1 MAGLAVM
8 AALGSGC
15 ETLRD
20 LLPPKDE
27 AAEADSTWRAHA
39 RALSGFRNWSMLGT
53 LAVRSGG
60 EASRVTIRWRQ
71 TNDAY
76 LVRFTGPLG
85 VGLFEVEGSEA
96 EVEARFPNGRRIS
109 AASPESLLEQEI
121 GWSVPLQGLRYWII
135 GAPVPDGTASNM
147 EFDDSGRLARL
158 EQAGWKMVYER
169 YGGLDDL
176 ALPERI
182 RFTNEAV
189 DATIVIRRWKA
200 ESDPA

>member
-1 MAGLAVM
+1 
-8 AALGSGC
+8 
-15 ETLRD
+15 
-20 LLPPKDE
+20 
-27 AAEADSTWRAHA
+27 
-39 RALSGFRNWSMLGT
+39 MLGT

-147 EFDDSGRLARL
+147 EFDDSGRLASL